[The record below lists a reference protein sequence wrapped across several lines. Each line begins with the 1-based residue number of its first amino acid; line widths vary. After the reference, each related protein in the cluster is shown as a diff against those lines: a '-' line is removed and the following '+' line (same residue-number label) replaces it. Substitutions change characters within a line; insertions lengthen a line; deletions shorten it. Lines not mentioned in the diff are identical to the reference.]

1 MPWGVIYLFFDHN
14 KNLPISLKK
23 ILPNHDDGEIENVPG
38 VSEVCGGVSDET
50 EGNDPHEA
58 LGSEDDGEDD
68 FNLLKEVVGGIT
80 VTIGEGGEN
89 S

>member
-1 MPWGVIYLFFDHN
+1 M
-14 KNLPISLKK
+14 
-23 ILPNHDDGEIENVPG
+23 
-38 VSEVCGGVSDET
+38 SDET

-89 S
+89 SEGDAGTQNS